1 LSILQTT
8 HTRLKTLIRITPFS
22 PFVIK
27 TPKREKSCEAKMQS
41 RLLIVL
47 RLLVDVGLLLII
59 VVIRN
64 MSRANAE
71 GSQLSRNQ

>member
-1 LSILQTT
+1 M
-8 HTRLKTLIRITPFS
+8 
-22 PFVIK
+22 

-47 RLLVDVGLLLII
+47 RLLIDVGLLLII

-71 GSQLSRNQ
+71 GSQLSRNQWAIRIEVGQEDRYVGKL